1 MGYHSGDHGDI
12 MIHGG
17 CSKFL
22 DPQTAI
28 LRNPTFIFR
37 GEFMLKYVAKYFAP
51 KKNFRELRKKIA
63 GSHVGTLAALA
74 IKKPYN
80 STWTFRTTPTY

>member
-1 MGYHSGDHGDI
+1 

-22 DPQTAI
+22 DRQTAI

-37 GEFMLKYVAKYFAP
+37 GGFMLKYVAKYFPP
-51 KKNFRELRKKIA
+51 KTKNFRELRKQIA
-63 GSHVGTLAALA
+63 GSRVGTLAALA